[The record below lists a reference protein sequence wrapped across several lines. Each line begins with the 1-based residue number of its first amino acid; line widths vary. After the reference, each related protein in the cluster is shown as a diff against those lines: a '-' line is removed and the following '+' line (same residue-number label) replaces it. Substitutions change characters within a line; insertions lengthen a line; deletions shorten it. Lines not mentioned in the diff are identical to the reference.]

1 MELIERIS
9 IITKQ
14 YEDNLFEIIKEEIDK
29 SKIEVEKKNLSPIE
43 TFIYVNEKLQK
54 IFAQL
59 ALVEGTIKD
68 EKDYIESLNSYIM
81 PENLQERIYTYL
93 SPIIE
98 EARNYIK
105 SMCEDVLAST
115 SLSDLRNN
123 YNKLLSILS
132 IKAIEEND
140 YLYEGIKL

>member
-1 MELIERIS
+1 M
-9 IITKQ
+9 
-14 YEDNLFEIIKEEIDK
+14 
-29 SKIEVEKKNLSPIE
+29 
-43 TFIYVNEKLQK
+43 
-54 IFAQL
+54 
-59 ALVEGTIKD
+59 EGTIKD